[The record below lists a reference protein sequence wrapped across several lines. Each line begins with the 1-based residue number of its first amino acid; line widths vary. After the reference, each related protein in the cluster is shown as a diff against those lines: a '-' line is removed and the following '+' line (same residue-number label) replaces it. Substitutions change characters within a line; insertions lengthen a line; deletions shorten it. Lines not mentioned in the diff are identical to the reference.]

1 MRSWRS
7 KPWLLWALLMVP
19 AAATIAGIG
28 TYTRVLGPEDAPR
41 PSRGDLV
48 GRYEDGK
55 GGVMTLKADGKVV
68 LSGIEYMAE
77 VTEADG
83 SGYAFPKRCHDQEAS
98 WAFTESRPR
107 WSHVVSIGTRC
118 DVGMNWMQW
127 DVIGTPS
134 APEIVYFAGT
144 PGHPDSRR
152 VLTRR

>member
-48 GRYEDGK
+48 GRYEDGR
-55 GGVMTLKADGKVV
+55 GGVVV
-68 LSGIEYMAE
+68 LREDGSATVSGIGADTYDDAGEREKPCGEDAGTWFFDETLPGWHPE
-77 VTEADG
+77 VRVFGDCR
-83 SGYAFPKRCHDQEAS
+83 YFDP
-98 WAFTESRPR
+98 
-107 WSHVVSIGTRC
+107 
-118 DVGMNWMQW
+118 W
-127 DVIGTPS
+127 DVDGPPS
-134 APEIVYFAGT
+134 APRMIHWAE
-144 PGHPDSRR
+144 PGYPEGRR